1 MGVASLVLVRGSGEY
16 LLSEAQAGRLI
27 TLLTDQALF
36 KWGHRVGTSEQGSW
50 TNSLPAL
57 LNVLVDAGLGQVEVL
72 IEYGLPHSPKRV
84 DAVLCGVHPS
94 TGAPS
99 YVLVELKQWS
109 TVEKVTEDLVEM
121 PGRKKKM
128 LHPVEQV
135 RRYCEYLVDST
146 PALADRPEVV
156 RGIAFLH
163 NARSRAVA
171 ALDQYE
177 PTAFGCLFTLD
188 DRGQMVNHLTA
199 LLDTEGSR
207 EHALQAAD
215 DFLQFEHAPTKPLL
229 DLAAKEIQEREQF
242 VLLDEQWIAYK
253 LVMQA
258 VARSRAGNT
267 RTAVIVSGGPGSG
280 KSVIALSLLGE
291 LARQGRRVHHAT
303 GSSAFTKTMRKI
315 AGRRNPRVQTL
326 FKYFNNYM
334 GSAPRE
340 LDVLICDEAHR
351 IRETSANRFTSA
363 ELRSKGRKQISE
375 LLDVASVPVFLL
387 DENQTVRPGEMGSLE
402 EITAAA
408 EAAGCEVD
416 IVSLDGQFRC
426 GGSDLF
432 DTWVERLLGLDPL
445 QPVSWQE
452 LTADSDDQFRV
463 ASAVSPP
470 ALEAWLTN
478 QSESHGGTARIAAGY
493 CWPWSDPETIGD
505 GKHLVDDVQIGDW
518 RRPWNAKPEKRVPD
532 APESYYWASDDRGFA
547 QIGCIY
553 TAQGFEYDWA
563 GVIFG
568 RDFVRRGD
576 RWVAR
581 RGQSHDPAVRKASD
595 ENFEELVRNTY
606 KVLVTRGMR
615 GVCVYSTDPE
625 TQAFLEKMTT

>member
-1 MGVASLVLVRGSGEY
+1 M
-16 LLSEAQAGRLI
+16 
-27 TLLTDQALF
+27 
-36 KWGHRVGTSEQGSW
+36 
-50 TNSLPAL
+50 L
-57 LNVLVDAGLGQVEVL
+57 LNDLVDAGLAQIEVL

-84 DAVLCGVHPS
+84 DAVLCGVHPG

-109 TVEKVTEDLVEM
+109 TIEKVAEELVEIR
-121 PGRKKKM
+121 GYGKKT

-156 RGIAFLH
+156 RGIAYLH

-171 ALDQYE
+171 ALEQYQ
-177 PTAFGCLFTLD
+177 PTPFGRLFTLD
-188 DRGQMVNHLTA
+188 SRGQMVDHLKA
-199 LLDTEGSR
+199 LLDPAGSR

-215 DFLQFEHAPTKPLL
+215 DFLHFEHAPTKPLL

-258 VARSRAGNT
+258 VDRSRSGNT
-267 RTAVIVSGGPGSG
+267 RTVVIVSGGPGSG
-280 KSVIALSLLGE
+280 KSVIALSLLGA

-303 GSSAFTKTMRKI
+303 GSSAFTNTMRKV
-315 AGRRNPRVQTL
+315 AGRRNPRVKAL

-340 LDVLICDEAHR
+340 LDVLVCDEAHR

-363 ELRSKGRKQISE
+363 ELRAKGRKQIDE
-375 LLDVASVPVFLL
+375 LLDAASVPVFLL
-387 DENQTVRPGEMGSLE
+387 DEKQTVRPGEMGSLAD
-402 EITAAA
+402 ITAAA
-408 EAAGCEVD
+408 EGAGCLVD
-416 IVSLDGQFRC
+416 VVSLDGQFRC

-432 DTWVERLLGLDPL
+432 DMWVERLLGLDSL
-445 QPVSWQE
+445 QPISWQE
-452 LTADSDDQFRV
+452 LTADSDDLFRV
-463 ASAVSPP
+463 ASAVSPQ

-478 QSESHGGTARIAAGY
+478 QSESGGGTARIAAGY
-493 CWPWSDPETIGD
+493 CWPWSDPETVD
-505 GKHLVDDVQIGDW
+505 GGKRLVDDVRIGDW
-518 RRPWNAKPEKRVPD
+518 RRPWNAKPDKRVPD
-532 APESYYWASDDRGFA
+532 APESYYWASDERGFG
-547 QIGCIY
+547 QVGCIY

-568 RDFVRRGD
+568 PDFVRRGD
-576 RWVAR
+576 RWVALR
-581 RGQSHDPAVRKASD
+581 RESEDPAVRKASD
-595 ENFEELVRNTY
+595 EEFEALVRNTY
-606 KVLVTRGMR
+606 KVLLTRGMR
-615 GVCVYSTDPE
+615 GVCVYSTDSE
-625 TQAFLEKMTT
+625 TQAFLEKITA